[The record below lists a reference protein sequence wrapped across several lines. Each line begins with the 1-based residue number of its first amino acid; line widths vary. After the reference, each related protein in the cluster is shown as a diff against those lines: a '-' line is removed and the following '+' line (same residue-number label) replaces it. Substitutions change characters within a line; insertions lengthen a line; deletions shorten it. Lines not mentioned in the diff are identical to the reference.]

1 MTDETLRARLHR
13 AQFPRASAYQPGFV
27 LDNLMG
33 PNVLWLAE
41 YLSQAVTLSP
51 GMRVLDLGCGKAVSS
66 IFFAREFGVT
76 VWATDLWIAPTEN
89 FRRIEAAGVSNS
101 VFPLRG
107 EAHALRFAEG
117 YFDAVVSLDSYQ
129 YFGTDDLYLWQ
140 IAKFLKHGGAIGI
153 VCPGVRE
160 EIAAVPPSLAPYWEP
175 DFCCFHSPQW
185 WRRHWE
191 KTGLVEVQDASWMPE
206 GRVLWRDWSNLGT
219 DHGPEKFRANAAR
232 EAEMLEK
239 DDGDLLGFSRVVAR
253 KRNSTP

>member
-1 MTDETLRARLHR
+1 MTNETLRARLDR
-13 AQFPRASAYQPGFV
+13 AQFPLASAYAPEFV

-41 YLSQAVTLSP
+41 YLSQAMALSP
-51 GMRVLDLGCGKAVSS
+51 GMRVLDLGCGKAVSA

-89 FRRIEAAGVSNS
+89 LGRIEAAGVSDS

-117 YFDAVVSLDSYQ
+117 YFDAIVSLDAYQ
-129 YFGTDDLYLWQ
+129 YFGTDDLYLGQ
-140 IAKFLKHGGAIGI
+140 IAKFLKPGGAIGI

-160 EIAAVPPSLAPYWEP
+160 EVANVPSSLTPYWEA

-185 WRRHWE
+185 WRQHWE
-191 KTGLVEVQDASWMPE
+191 KTGSVDVQDASWMAE
-206 GRVLWRDWSNLGT
+206 GRALWRDWSMLSAE
-219 DHGPEKFRANAAR
+219 HGPEHFRAVAAR
-232 EAEMLEK
+232 EAEMLDK
-239 DDGDLLGFSRVVAR
+239 DADGLLGFSRVVAR
-253 KRNSTP
+253 KR

>member
-1 MTDETLRARLHR
+1 MTNENLRARLDR
-13 AQFPRASAYQPGFV
+13 AQFPRASAYAPEFV

-41 YLSQAVTLSP
+41 HLSEVVPLTR

-66 IFFAREFGVT
+66 IFFAREFGAM

-89 FRRIEAAGVSNS
+89 FGRIEAAGVSDS

-117 YFDAVVSLDSYQ
+117 YFDAILSLDAYQ

-140 IAKFLKHGGAIGI
+140 IAKFLKPGGTIGI

-160 EIAAVPPSLAPYWEP
+160 EIADVPPSLAPYWEP

-191 KTGLVEVQDASWMPE
+191 KTGLVAVQDASWMPE
-206 GRVLWRDWSNLGT
+206 GRTLWRDWSKLSAE
-219 DHGPEKFRANAAR
+219 HGPETFRAGAVR

-239 DDGDLLGFSRVVAR
+239 DVDGLLGFVRVVAR
-253 KRNSTP
+253 KK